1 MGTSLTVTLFF
12 KRSFDQLFVFSMTD
26 HSPVKQEVSEV
37 KDIAYKTFEV
47 AAALRYRSRK
57 KKIHISSEKSQVDTR
72 EGIEK
77 VDAAYDTLVAGG
89 HSLSQTLKRFNVD
102 VCFLAGWP
110 HCCQKCKS
118 HYIRFDGYII
128 ELETTQRQCLNAE
141 KVQQYAVYLLL
152 EIVHKYY

>member
-1 MGTSLTVTLFF
+1 M
-12 KRSFDQLFVFSMTD
+12 
-26 HSPVKQEVSEV
+26 

-57 KKIHISSEKSQVDTR
+57 KKLHILSEKSQVDTR

-102 VCFLAGWP
+102 VVFLAGWP

-118 HYIRFDGYII
+118 HCIAISGLMDTS
-128 ELETTQRQCLNAE
+128 LS
-141 KVQQYAVYLLL
+141 
-152 EIVHKYY
+152 

>member
-47 AAALRYRSRK
+47 AAALRYRSRQK
-57 KKIHISSEKSQVDTR
+57 KLHILSEKSQVETR

-89 HSLSQTLKRFNVD
+89 HSLSQTLKRFNAMLMFV
-102 VCFLAGWP
+102 FWLAGP
-110 HCCQKCKS
+110 TAAK
-118 HYIRFDGYII
+118 
-128 ELETTQRQCLNAE
+128 NAS
-141 KVQQYAVYLLL
+141 LTISGLMDTSL
-152 EIVHKYY
+152 S